1 MTKTSIQRYF
11 LFPHNHLLWDY
22 QCYKDHKSGKRSFDK
37 LHWYISRHVSN
48 PFTLRNRKWRTFL
61 KALKEYFRRM
71 IELSAGLLMKAV
83 KWKKKKY
90 QYHLTSFRKKRTTSL
105 FETSH
110 KMSLPK
116 MSLFG
121 KIYMLRVKNAIQFF
135 SPWNIMGKTYSK
147 PLSTHVSSILTRFS
161 IKCHF
166 PSIITTYVKTIEK
179 PNTIIDVSDN
189 MVAEAM
195 SLKDLATLTNAWT
208 PRSLLFE
215 SRKTLIKWFSNSNVL
230 CSTWKRI
237 IFFQSYF

>member
-71 IELSAGLLMKAV
+71 IELSAALLTKAV
-83 KWKKKKY
+83 KWKKEISIPSY
-90 QYHLTSFRKKRTTSL
+90 FFQKKRTTSL